1 MANTLKLIALVAASP
16 LWVPIYLL
24 VGLCGLCTDGLLF
37 MVEGYLG
44 RSIRVRWPL
53 RIALALPSLV
63 LFPAATTLETSGLF
77 LVSAGRWPAVLILDG
92 LIVATFV
99 LSVARL
105 TILPFPVVNQ
115 ALIAGG
121 MMVLWLTA
129 GNMAAREAFVH
140 KGLTLL
146 ATAFL
151 GGVALM
157 VQMRMDEF
165 LVIGGPEALIPLV
178 TVATALGLA
187 VMFVVFRRHFTEF
200 LYDPWEARGTLAATR
215 SLLRGFVAV
224 VLFPAWFPVLV
235 CTWLLERIYG
245 EMLLPDFGHR
255 LTEGDLG
262 SLVRG
267 SRFSSFIG
275 LRYMKGK
282 RDQRFVSVITVLS
295 ILAVTMGVWT
305 LTVVLSVMSGF
316 ELDLRDKILGT
327 NAHAVVLNYTGTFP
341 NYGQTL
347 ETVESIDGVVAATP
361 FVYTELMVKHDD
373 HVTGAIFKGVETATV
388 GQVTD
393 LVGSLKYGPDGLLP
407 DDRAAKQALLDAIDE
422 PLPLRDDRVIQDP
435 ERALPGILL
444 GEEMA
449 TILSARVGDV
459 VLVTSPFGE
468 PGPFGTMVTTMQKFR
483 VKSIFYS
490 GMYEYDTKFLYVS
503 IPAAQSFLKFDD
515 EVTGIEVVVE
525 DLYAADKVAEAIE
538 LELRYPFWTRDW
550 MAMNR
555 NLFAALKLEKKVMA
569 VILSFIY
576 VGAALNIIVVLIMVV
591 MEKRRE
597 IAILRAMGASR
608 TQIMKAFMIEGLII
622 GFVGTTL
629 GTVLGYVTCWSLD
642 RYRFIPLDTDVYYL
656 DTLPVAMSPWTFVLV
671 ALFAVTVSFLA
682 TLYPAWHAAKV
693 DPVEGLRYE

>member
-1 MANTLKLIALVAASP
+1 
-16 LWVPIYLL
+16 
-24 VGLCGLCTDGLLF
+24 
-37 MVEGYLG
+37 
-44 RSIRVRWPL
+44 
-53 RIALALPSLV
+53 
-63 LFPAATTLETSGLF
+63 F

-407 DDRAAKQALLDAIDE
+407 DDRAAK
-422 PLPLRDDRVIQDP
+422 
-435 ERALPGILL
+435 
-444 GEEMA
+444 
-449 TILSARVGDV
+449 
-459 VLVTSPFGE
+459 
-468 PGPFGTMVTTMQKFR
+468 
-483 VKSIFYS
+483 
-490 GMYEYDTKFLYVS
+490 
-503 IPAAQSFLKFDD
+503 
-515 EVTGIEVVVE
+515 
-525 DLYAADKVAEAIE
+525 
-538 LELRYPFWTRDW
+538 
-550 MAMNR
+550 
-555 NLFAALKLEKKVMA
+555 
-569 VILSFIY
+569 
-576 VGAALNIIVVLIMVV
+576 
-591 MEKRRE
+591 
-597 IAILRAMGASR
+597 
-608 TQIMKAFMIEGLII
+608 
-622 GFVGTTL
+622 
-629 GTVLGYVTCWSLD
+629 
-642 RYRFIPLDTDVYYL
+642 
-656 DTLPVAMSPWTFVLV
+656 
-671 ALFAVTVSFLA
+671 
-682 TLYPAWHAAKV
+682 
-693 DPVEGLRYE
+693 